1 MNVDDPP
8 EKKHLYQVQLPAS
21 SAWAGAMTAALFNA
35 LGMVIELAIV
45 KRTPGVPAKPAA
57 ISGVVALI
65 LLIVLVLK
73 RRTPSVQWAAIAYL
87 VTTVSVISVLMNTNL
102 RFAVSQRNWLPFQE
116 HKLGCLAAALV
127 APEFWAGLASIL
139 AYCLSGVLQLEFFFP
154 PEVRTRVAPEPW
166 PLLAFGLGGVLALIY
181 RFHRAHL
188 TQELSRIQAQN
199 AAIRRLA
206 SVFLD
211 IRDRMNT
218 PLQVIELSVDV
229 LRHSRQPT
237 DQILDHIDRS
247 VESLNNI
254 NSMLVEHEKEIELEA
269 ER

>member
-1 MNVDDPP
+1 MIADDPP
-8 EKKHLYQVQLPAS
+8 EGKHLYQIRLPAG
-21 SAWAGAMTAALFNA
+21 SAWAGAATAALFNA
-35 LGMVIELAIV
+35 LGMAIEIVIAR
-45 KRTPGVPAKPAA
+45 RTPGVAAKPAA

-73 RRTPSVQWAAIAYL
+73 RRTPSVKWATIAYL
-87 VTTVSVISVLMNTNL
+87 VTTVSVISVLINTSL
-102 RFAVSQRNWLPFQE
+102 RFAVSQRNWVPFQE
-116 HKLGCLAAALV
+116 NKLGCLAAALV

-139 AYCLSGVLQLEFFFP
+139 AYCLSGVLQLEFSFP
-154 PEVRTRVAPEPW
+154 PDVKTRAAPEPW
-166 PLLAFGLGGVLALIY
+166 PLLAFGLAGVLALIY

-188 TQELSRIQAQN
+188 SQELLRIQAQN

-206 SVFLD
+206 GVFLD

-229 LRHSRQPT
+229 LRNSRQPT
-237 DQILDHIDRS
+237 DQILDRIDRS
-247 VESLNNI
+247 VESLKNI
-254 NSMLVEHEKEIELEA
+254 NTMLVEHEKEIEWEA